1 MKDLFTVVI
10 VVCASSFICTLASTF
25 ITDGSTK
32 KIVNLVLGAFII
44 CSLIMP
50 VKNAFS
56 TINTDMSDL
65 SSAEETIASSDEAY
79 SREILSRTTENLEN
93 AAEDIL
99 LQNNIK
105 INSCKIILAQTE
117 ENRIIISTLSIYI
130 SKEYVQYTELISS
143 IIEENFGVSPSIMT
157 E

>member
-1 MKDLFTVVI
+1 MKELFNVVI
-10 VVCASSFICTLASTF
+10 IICAASLICTLVSSF

-44 CSLIMP
+44 CSLILP
-50 VKNAFS
+50 IKNAFLQ
-56 TINTDMSDL
+56 IDVDMSQY
-65 SSAEETIASSDEAY
+65 SSAEQLISSNDEAY
-79 SREILSRTTENLEN
+79 SREILQQTQTNLEN
-93 AAEDIL
+93 TAKDIL

-105 INSCKIILAQTE
+105 INSCKIVLAQTQ
-117 ENRIIISTLSIYI
+117 ENRIIISSVSIYI
-130 SKEYVQYTELISS
+130 SNEYLHCTDVIST

>member
-1 MKDLFTVVI
+1 MKELFTVVI

-50 VKNAFS
+50 IKNAFS
-56 TINTDMSDL
+56 NINTDMSDF
-65 SSAEETIASSDEAY
+65 STAEEAIASSDEAY
-79 SREILSRTTENLEN
+79 SREVLSRTTENLEN

-105 INSCKIILAQTE
+105 INSCKIVLAQTE

-130 SKEYVQYTELISS
+130 SKEYVQYTDLISS